1 METSL
6 FILFFFLCLKSA
18 QAKGSKYDGKKR
30 TMKMEE
36 MYKYK
41 EKKRTKSEMSTQKGK
56 KKKKPTKKWTTKKW
70 TKTKRRKRKEA
81 GWLGEGQFFPQ
92 YTSSPFSF
100 AFSPQFGRLGFGGP
114 REKIARPLQFSILLS
129 S

>member
-6 FILFFFLCLKSA
+6 FILFFFLCLKIA

-56 KKKKPTKKWTTKKW
+56 KKKNQRRNGQQRNGQKQKEEKEKKLV
-70 TKTKRRKRKEA
+70 
-81 GWLGEGQFFPQ
+81 GWGKDNFFHNTPLPPFLLHFLPNLGD
-92 YTSSPFSF
+92 
-100 AFSPQFGRLGFGGP
+100 
-114 REKIARPLQFSILLS
+114 
-129 S
+129 

>member
-56 KKKKPTKKWTTKKW
+56 KKKKTNEEMDNKEMDKNKKKK
-70 TKTKRRKRKEA
+70 KKRSWLA
-81 GWLGEGQFFPQ
+81 GGRTIFSTIHLFPLFFCI
-92 YTSSPFSF
+92 
-100 AFSPQFGRLGFGGP
+100 FSPIWEIRFWW
-114 REKIARPLQFSILLS
+114 A
-129 S
+129 